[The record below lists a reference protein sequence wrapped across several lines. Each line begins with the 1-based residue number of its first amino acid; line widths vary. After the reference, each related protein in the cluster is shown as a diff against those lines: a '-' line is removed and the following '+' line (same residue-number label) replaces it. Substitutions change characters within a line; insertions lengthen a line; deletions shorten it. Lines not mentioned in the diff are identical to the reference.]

1 MIEISKFDL
10 LIFDDKQ
17 INAISKAMLLL
28 NLLMQMSSE
37 YNVVKVKKTE
47 LAEALSKSTRTIT
60 SWILVLCGAGAIK
73 YKYTGEYRINP
84 KLYFKGSLEQYQE
97 TLLDWQS
104 FKSDVKYK

>member
-10 LIFDDKQ
+10 LIFDDVQ
-17 INAISKAMLLL
+17 IQKISKAMLLL
-28 NLLMQMSSE
+28 NLLIAMSNE
-37 YNVVKVKKTE
+37 HNVVKVKKTDI
-47 LAEALSKSTRTIT
+47 ANALSKSIRTVT

-84 KLYFKGSLEQYQE
+84 KFYFRGSFAEYEE
-97 TLLDWQS
+97 TVLDWQA

>member
-17 INAISKAMLLL
+17 IQKISKAMLLL
-28 NLLMQMSSE
+28 NLLIAMSNE
-37 YNVVKVKKTE
+37 RNVVKVTKTKI
-47 LAEALSKSTRTIT
+47 ADALSKSIRTIT

-84 KLYFKGSLEQYQE
+84 KFYFKGSLADYEE
-97 TLLDWQS
+97 TLVDWQN